1 MINLSG
7 YWLRINTDCIYTYSW
22 SNESERKTAAVEISA
37 TCVFS
42 FCLNKGTRRVHLG
55 HFLRNVAKVINKN
68 IFFYF
73 ILVDAEL
80 KRATATKSA
89 RPPQPNLPT
98 GLKVSG
104 KKLGLIHLLSFLS
117 SSAVGRH
124 SSQQCCEPSSPFKSL
139 FDKLSV
145 KSSPRCLRVGGESNN
160 SEARGLL

>member
-7 YWLRINTDCIYTYSW
+7 CWLQINTDCIYTYSW
-22 SNESERKTAAVEISA
+22 SNESERKTAAVAISA
-37 TCVFS
+37 TTVFS
-42 FCLNKGTRRVHLG
+42 CFCLNKRTRRVHLG
-55 HFLRNVAKVINKN
+55 HFLRNVANVIDKN

-73 ILVDAEL
+73 ILVDA
-80 KRATATKSA
+80 

-98 GLKVSG
+98 GLNVSG
-104 KKLGLIHLLSFLS
+104 KKLGLIHLLSFLP

-139 FDKLSV
+139 FDKRSV